1 MRKYDPDRYRPMTR
15 LLDQEDFEFL
25 ATQPGF
31 RPEIVRKLRSQ
42 RRRVM
47 RMYLRALSKDFNQL
61 HARARRL
68 VAAAPEEHHNLVGVL
83 IRQRATFFRI
93 RSILEMRIA
102 LDWLNIGTVD
112 VRPLLGAL
120 EKMQAE
126 LQMPAPTPAAG

>member
-25 ATQPGF
+25 AAQPGF
-31 RPEIVRKLRSQ
+31 RPEIARKLRTQ

-47 RMYLRALSKDFNQL
+47 RMYLRAVSKDFNLL

-83 IRQRATFFRI
+83 IRQRATFFRV
-93 RSILEMRIA
+93 RSMVEMRLA
-102 LDWLNIGTVD
+102 LDWLLPGTVD
-112 VRPLLGAL
+112 IRPLIGAL
-120 EKMQAE
+120 EKLQAE

>member
-15 LLDQEDFEFL
+15 LLDQEDFDFL
-25 ATQPGF
+25 ASQPGF
-31 RPEIVRKLRSQ
+31 RPEIARKLRSQ

-47 RMYLRALSKDFNQL
+47 RLYLRALSKDFSQL

-83 IRQRATFFRI
+83 IRQRATFFRV
-93 RSILEMRIA
+93 RSMVEMRLA
-102 LDWLNIGTVD
+102 LDWLLPGSID
-112 VRPLLGAL
+112 IRPLLGAL
-120 EKMQAE
+120 EKLQAE